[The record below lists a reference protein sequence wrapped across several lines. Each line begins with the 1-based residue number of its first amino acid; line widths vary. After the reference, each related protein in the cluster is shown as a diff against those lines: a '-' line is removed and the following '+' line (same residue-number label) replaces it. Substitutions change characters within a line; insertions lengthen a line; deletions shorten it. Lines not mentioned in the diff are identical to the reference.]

1 MLRTTERRS
10 AERRFSERP
19 RAPFAVFALLVT
31 GTASPALAADAT
43 ASDSPPADSI
53 TVTAT
58 RIPQSVLDVPATV
71 SVINA
76 GTIADDMVSDVKDLI
91 RYEPGVSVQ
100 RAPARFGAALGS
112 TGRAG
117 DAGFNIRGLDGNRV
131 LIQVDG
137 IRLPDSFDF
146 GAQSVGRGDYV
157 DVGLVKSVEILRGP
171 ASALY
176 GSDGLAGA
184 VSFTTSDPEDI
195 LGKNRSYAG
204 QIRAGYDSSDRQF
217 SETGILAGRSG
228 DWSAMIAYTRRD
240 GHELKNKGDDDAPN
254 SSRTTPNPQDT
265 RSNAVLAKLVWAPD
279 ANNKVRLTLDHL
291 DDHVA
296 TEVLSGI
303 APAASS
309 ATSVIGLTARDRTN
323 RNRASLDWRYDGGT
337 GWLTQAQAAFWYQKS
352 RTREFTAEDRNTV
365 ADRTRLNTFDNRVI
379 GASVELRSDFATGP
393 LTHKLVYGGDASV
406 TRQDGIRSGTV
417 PTAPDV
423 FPTRAFPITDYWLA
437 GGYVADEIGVGGD
450 RLTIFPTVRFDYYDL
465 SPRRD
470 ALLPATFVTASQH
483 GSKLSPKI
491 GAVLKV
497 AGPVSLFANYAQGFK
512 APAPSQVNQYFENLT
527 SPFFAYK
534 TLPNPD
540 LKPETSRT
548 IEGGLR
554 LHSDAVD
561 MSVTGYSGRYRNFID
576 QEITGGMGTVA
587 DPIVF
592 QFINLARARIRGVE
606 GKLEGR
612 SPLGLTGSLAISYTR
627 GDTIDATGAKT
638 PLLSVDPLKLVMG
651 VGYRA
656 PSDRFGG
663 NLTMTHSQGKP
674 EGRTTGGC
682 TTSCFVPGGFT
693 ILDATAFVRVAEA
706 FTVRV
711 GVFNLTNRKYI
722 WWSDV
727 RGLDAS
733 AAATADAYTQPGRN
747 VSASLTARF

>member
-1 MLRTTERRS
+1 
-10 AERRFSERP
+10 
-19 RAPFAVFALLVT
+19 
-31 GTASPALAADAT
+31 
-43 ASDSPPADSI
+43 
-53 TVTAT
+53 
-58 RIPQSVLDVPATV
+58 
-71 SVINA
+71 
-76 GTIADDMVSDVKDLI
+76 
-91 RYEPGVSVQ
+91 
-100 RAPARFGAALGS
+100 
-112 TGRAG
+112 
-117 DAGFNIRGLDGNRV
+117 
-131 LIQVDG
+131 
-137 IRLPDSFDF
+137 
-146 GAQSVGRGDYV
+146 
-157 DVGLVKSVEILRGP
+157 
-171 ASALY
+171 
-176 GSDGLAGA
+176 
-184 VSFTTSDPEDI
+184 
-195 LGKNRSYAG
+195 
-204 QIRAGYDSSDRQF
+204 
-217 SETGILAGRSG
+217 
-228 DWSAMIAYTRRD
+228 
-240 GHELKNKGDDDAPN
+240 
-254 SSRTTPNPQDT
+254 
-265 RSNAVLAKLVWAPD
+265 
-279 ANNKVRLTLDHL
+279 
-291 DDHVA
+291 
-296 TEVLSGI
+296 
-303 APAASS
+303 
-309 ATSVIGLTARDRTN
+309 
-323 RNRASLDWRYDGGT
+323 
-337 GWLTQAQAAFWYQKS
+337 
-352 RTREFTAEDRNTV
+352 
-365 ADRTRLNTFDNRVI
+365 
-379 GASVELRSDFATGP
+379 
-393 LTHKLVYGGDASV
+393 
-406 TRQDGIRSGTV
+406 
-417 PTAPDV
+417 
-423 FPTRAFPITDYWLA
+423 
-437 GGYVADEIGVGGD
+437 
-450 RLTIFPTVRFDYYDL
+450 
-465 SPRRD
+465 
-470 ALLPATFVTASQH
+470 
-483 GSKLSPKI
+483 
-491 GAVLKV
+491 
-497 AGPVSLFANYAQGFK
+497 
-512 APAPSQVNQYFENLT
+512 VNQYFENLT

-612 SPLGLTGSLAISYTR
+612 SPLGLTGNLAISYTR

>member
-1 MLRTTERRS
+1 
-10 AERRFSERP
+10 
-19 RAPFAVFALLVT
+19 
-31 GTASPALAADAT
+31 
-43 ASDSPPADSI
+43 
-53 TVTAT
+53 
-58 RIPQSVLDVPATV
+58 
-71 SVINA
+71 
-76 GTIADDMVSDVKDLI
+76 
-91 RYEPGVSVQ
+91 
-100 RAPARFGAALGS
+100 
-112 TGRAG
+112 
-117 DAGFNIRGLDGNRV
+117 
-131 LIQVDG
+131 
-137 IRLPDSFDF
+137 
-146 GAQSVGRGDYV
+146 
-157 DVGLVKSVEILRGP
+157 
-171 ASALY
+171 
-176 GSDGLAGA
+176 
-184 VSFTTSDPEDI
+184 
-195 LGKNRSYAG
+195 
-204 QIRAGYDSSDRQF
+204 
-217 SETGILAGRSG
+217 
-228 DWSAMIAYTRRD
+228 MIAYTRRD

-612 SPLGLTGSLAISYTR
+612 SPLGLTGNLAISYTR